1 MYGVGFPRVG
11 DSVCKDEAVLA
22 VDKVLDGLQRS
33 FLEKL
38 LLLYVGLHDFGKGV
52 FMRRLGRAVKK
63 ILVID
68 GAFGRGKEE
77 VVSVGDF
84 DASLILA

>member
-1 MYGVGFPRVG
+1 
-11 DSVCKDEAVLA
+11 
-22 VDKVLDGLQRS
+22 
-33 FLEKL
+33 
-38 LLLYVGLHDFGKGV
+38 
-52 FMRRLGRAVKK
+52 MRRLGRAVKK

-77 VVSVGDF
+77 VVPVGDF